1 MPIHGSFLL
10 PFFAT
15 ALYLMSTLGI
25 GLLISIV
32 SQTQQQAMMS
42 AFFFYFPAV
51 LLSGFMFPI
60 ANMPE
65 VIQWLTYLNPLRYF
79 LVVVRG
85 IFLKGVGPE
94 VLWPEMLALAVLG
107 IALLWLAASRFK
119 KTLA

>member
-42 AFFFYFPAV
+42 AVFFYFPAV

-60 ANMPE
+60 AKCP
-65 VIQWLTYLNPLRYF
+65 R
-79 LVVVRG
+79 
-85 IFLKGVGPE
+85 
-94 VLWPEMLALAVLG
+94 
-107 IALLWLAASRFK
+107 
-119 KTLA
+119 

>member
-1 MPIHGSFLL
+1 M
-10 PFFAT
+10 T
-15 ALYLMSTLGI
+15 TLGI
-25 GLLISIV
+25 GLLISTA

-94 VLWPEMLALAVLG
+94 ILWPEMLRSKERRVG
-107 IALLWLAASRFK
+107 KEVVRKCRSGWSPYH
-119 KTLA
+119 